1 MYWWSFWFFKRLIVA
16 ERLDSFKEVFLVLCF
31 TQVMALCVSH
41 GHLHDCYF
49 SCCCHISCNCKL
61 KRTEK
66 ITAISSLYPE
76 MELSTGTLAWY
87 KYVRK
92 PFSIVLWKP
101 VRRPQWSIVHLS
113 WMKPRETVQTVGN
126 LPSEELIFFQ
136 DQC

>member
-1 MYWWSFWFFKRLIVA
+1 MYWLSFWFFKRLIVA
-16 ERLDSFKEVFLVLCF
+16 ERLDTFKEVFLVLCF

-49 SCCCHISCNCKL
+49 SYCCRISCNCKL
-61 KRTEK
+61 KRTKK

-92 PFSIVLWKP
+92 PFSIVLWKLDVCP
-101 VRRPQWSIVHLS
+101 E
-113 WMKPRETVQTVGN
+113 MCTV
-126 LPSEELIFFQ
+126 LLKS
-136 DQC
+136 DQNHYLCQNKCIEDILLGF